1 MAGRVC
7 VVTGASG
14 GIGKAIC
21 AGLARRG
28 ARVALVVRSRA
39 RGEAARDEIA
49 RQTGSRDLHVVLADL
64 SSQADVRRA
73 AEEIEARYGAVHVL
87 VNNAGTYTGRR
98 QETVDGVE
106 MQWAV
111 NHLAP
116 FLLTRLLRPALA
128 AGRPA
133 RVVTLSS
140 NAHKSAKLRW
150 DDLEM
155 KHGRYRGLRQYC
167 NTKLANVLFT
177 RELARRAAGDG
188 VTANAMHPGVVATEL
203 LLGGFPP
210 LRLIRRFL
218 RTPEQGAA
226 TALYLAADP
235 AAAAATGEYFF
246 DCRPVSLAPNA
257 TDDEAARR
265 LWEVSEAM
273 VG

>member
-14 GIGKAIC
+14 GIGKAVS
-21 AGLARRG
+21 AGLAGRG
-28 ARVALVVRSRA
+28 ATVALVVRSRA
-39 RGEAARDEIA
+39 RGDAARDEIA

-64 SSQADVRRA
+64 SRQADVRRA
-73 AEEIEARYGAVHVL
+73 AEEIQASFGAVHVL
-87 VNNAGTYTGRR
+87 VNNAGTFTRRR

-106 MQWAV
+106 TQWAV

-116 FLLTRLLRPALA
+116 FLLTRLLLPALA

-140 NAHKSAKLRW
+140 NAHRSAKLRW

-177 RELARRAAGDG
+177 RELARRAAGIG

-210 LRLIRRFL
+210 LRLFRRFL

-235 AAAAATGEYFF
+235 AAAAVTGEYFF